1 MKTIREMR
9 VQRGITQTKMAEEL
23 GVSRPTYIKFENNPS
38 AMSVGTAKRICSLL
52 GCRLE
57 DIFFA
62 VNVQNI

>member
-9 VQRGITQTKMAEEL
+9 EEKGITQGTMAKRL

-38 AMSVGTAKRICSLL
+38 AMSMGTAKRVCELL
-52 GCRLE
+52 DCTVD

-62 VNVQNI
+62 VEVQSN